1 MQALTKDVLVAKQ
14 PVTSHFI
21 RMIGSNIRTN
31 EWSYFQANCAG
42 QSDVY
47 WIYTHGKLPHV
58 LSLDSIC
65 IVILFCGK
73 ILLHYSSKY
82 SKIYWQ
88 KTLFIKRVIDAGT
101 TRQVAISASQSLHAT
116 EPKISACWYLIRVF
130 CDHRSTIV
138 YKQAHMAIFK
148 TGNKCENAE
157 LAGLG

>member
-73 ILLHYSSKY
+73 VLLHYSSKY

-88 KTLFIKRVIDAGT
+88 KTLFIKRVIKSIRGNDASSSYFSESVTARNGAENKRMLILDT
-101 TRQVAISASQSLHAT
+101 SVLWSQKHYSLQT
-116 EPKISACWYLIRVF
+116 SPYGYL
-130 CDHRSTIV
+130 
-138 YKQAHMAIFK
+138 
-148 TGNKCENAE
+148 
-157 LAGLG
+157 